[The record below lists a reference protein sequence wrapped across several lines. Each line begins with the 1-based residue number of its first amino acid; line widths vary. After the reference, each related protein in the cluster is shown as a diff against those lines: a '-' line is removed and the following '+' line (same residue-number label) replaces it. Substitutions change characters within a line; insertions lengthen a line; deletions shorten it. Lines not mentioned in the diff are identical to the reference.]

1 MVGGIGGGLL
11 LLRWEGRGGGGLVG
25 WVGGVENGDGGEWDG
40 AVWGAG
46 WAGER
51 GVEGGS

>member
-1 MVGGIGGGLL
+1 
-11 LLRWEGRGGGGLVG
+11 
-25 WVGGVENGDGGEWDG
+25 VENGDGGEWDG

-51 GVEGGS
+51 GVESGRGELMVGRWGRGGKGRWERE